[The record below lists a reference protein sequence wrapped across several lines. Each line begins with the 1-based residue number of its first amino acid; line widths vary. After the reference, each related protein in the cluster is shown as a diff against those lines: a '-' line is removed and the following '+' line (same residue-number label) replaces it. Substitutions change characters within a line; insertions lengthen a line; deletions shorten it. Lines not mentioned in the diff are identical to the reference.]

1 MPEGHTIHALARRI
15 ERRFGGALVG
25 VSSPQ
30 GRFAAEAAL
39 LDGRE
44 IVGAAAAGKHLFVE
58 FAGEDFLHVH
68 LGLIG
73 KFDVRPYGA
82 IGRSVDPGGDSGGSA
97 PDVVSAG
104 PGPAALGAEPHA
116 VGAEPPEVGAELPE
130 VGAEPPA
137 VGAIR
142 CRLRN
147 AGYVADLR
155 GPNLCRVA
163 TAETVAAVLGRLGPD
178 PLRPDADPD
187 RGWVKIARSR
197 KSIAEL
203 LMDQVVVAGV
213 GNVYRCEL
221 LFRHRVDPHRPGV
234 EIRPATWRAM
244 WADLVRLLP
253 LGVRFGQILTL
264 PDQVEAALT
273 AYDSPQ
279 AMATEEAST
288 GGALGTTY
296 ERAFAVYKRTG
307 EPCLTCGSRVRA
319 ELLAGRTLYWCG
331 RCQRRR

>member
-15 ERRFGGALVG
+15 ERRFGGGEVA

-44 IVGAAAAGKHLFVE
+44 LVGASAAGKHLFVE
-58 FAGEDFLHVH
+58 FDGAEFLHVH

-73 KFDVRPYGA
+73 HFDVRPYGYA
-82 IGRSVDPGGDSGGSA
+82 
-97 PDVVSAG
+97 AG
-104 PGPAALGAEPHA
+104 PGPAVGT
-116 VGAEPPEVGAELPE
+116 VGAAPEAGPIGVGPGAGPVGAA
-130 VGAEPPA
+130 GAAIGPEPPA
-137 VGAIR
+137 KGAVR

-155 GPNLCRVA
+155 GPNLCRLA
-163 TAETVAAVLGRLGPD
+163 TPETVGDVLARLGPD

-187 RGWVKIARSR
+187 RAWVKISRSR
-197 KSIAEL
+197 KTIAEL
-203 LMDQVVVAGV
+203 LLDQAVVAGI

-221 LFRHRVDPHRPGV
+221 LFRHRVDPHRPGT
-234 EIRPATWRAM
+234 EIRPATWRAIWTDM
-244 WADLVRLLP
+244 LMLFP

-264 PDQVEAALT
+264 PEQVESARA

-279 AMATEEAST
+279 ALATEEAST
-288 GGALGTTY
+288 GGALGVTY

-307 EPCLTCGSRVRA
+307 EPCLTCGSKVRS
-319 ELLAGRTLYWCG
+319 EQLAGRTLYWCG

>member
-15 ERRFGGALVG
+15 VRRFGGQPVT

-44 IVGAAAAGKHLFVE
+44 LIAASAAGKHLFVE
-58 FAGEDFLHVH
+58 FEGAEFLHVH

-73 KFDVRPYGA
+73 RFEVHPYGVA
-82 IGRSVDPGGDSGGSA
+82 GEGLGS
-97 PDVVSAG
+97 SAANTPTG
-104 PGPAALGAEPHA
+104 ADGPAT
-116 VGAEPPEVGAELPE
+116 VGP
-130 VGAEPPA
+130 EPPA
-137 VGAIR
+137 PGAVR
-142 CRLRN
+142 CRLRTPT
-147 AGYVADLR
+147 YVADLR
-155 GPNLCRVA
+155 GPNICALA
-163 TAETVAAVLGRLGPD
+163 TPETVAGVLGRLGPD
-178 PLRPDADPD
+178 PLRADAQPELAWA
-187 RGWVKIARSR
+187 RISRSR

-203 LMDQVVVAGV
+203 LMDQAVVAGV

-234 EIRPATWRAM
+234 EIRPATWRAL
-244 WADLVRLLP
+244 WADMVRLFP

-264 PDQVEAALT
+264 PDQVESALA

-279 AMATEEAST
+279 AFATEEAST

-296 ERAFAVYKRTG
+296 ERAFAVYRRTG
-307 EPCLTCGSRVRA
+307 EPCRTCDARVRS
-319 ELLAGRTLYWCG
+319 EVLGGRTLYWCG

>member
-15 ERRFGGALVG
+15 ERRFAGGPVA

-44 IVGAAAAGKHLFVE
+44 LTGASAAGKHLFVR
-58 FAGEDFLHVH
+58 FGGEDFLHVH

-73 KFDVRPYGA
+73 KFDVRPYAESPGA
-82 IGRSVDPGGDSGGSA
+82 IGRPAVESSPGVDQ
-97 PDVVSAG
+97 
-104 PGPAALGAEPHA
+104 PHA
-116 VGAEPPEVGAELPE
+116 AIGP
-130 VGAEPPA
+130 EPPA
-137 VGAIR
+137 RGAIR

-147 AGYVADLR
+147 ATYVADLR
-155 GPNLCRVA
+155 GPNLCALA
-163 TAETVAAVLGRLGPD
+163 TPETVAHVLGRLGPD
-178 PLRPDADPD
+178 PLRADADPD
-187 RGWVKIARSR
+187 LAWARITKSR

-203 LMDQVVVAGV
+203 LMDQAVVAGV

-221 LFRHRVDPHRPGV
+221 LFRHRVDPHRPGR
-234 EIRPATWRAM
+234 EIRATTWRAI
-244 WADLVRLLP
+244 WADMLALFP

-264 PDQVEAALT
+264 PDQVEAARA
-273 AYDSPQ
+273 AYDSPE
-279 AMATEEAST
+279 ALATEEAST
-288 GGALGTTY
+288 GGALGTTF

-307 EPCLTCGSRVRA
+307 EPCLTCGSSVRA
-319 ELLAGRTLYWCG
+319 APVAGRTLYWCG